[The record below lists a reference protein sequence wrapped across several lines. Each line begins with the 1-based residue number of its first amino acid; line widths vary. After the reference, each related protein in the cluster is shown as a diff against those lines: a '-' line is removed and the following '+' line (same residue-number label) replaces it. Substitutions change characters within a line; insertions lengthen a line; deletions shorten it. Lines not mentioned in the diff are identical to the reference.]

1 MDALTYPTKPS
12 LVNSIPL
19 RGKYLSRTPR
29 TPRECDFLGSDLY
42 RGVFHL
48 IEPSLAQAAFLAGS
62 HNTTAVWWAV
72 KREDFRME
80 ILNGDLPLVPARLGV
95 PKTNGHARVAPTR
108 ANGESVDDV
117 TLIAVIRNCG
127 VERTLQAAMAVE
139 AAL

>member
-29 TPRECDFLGSDLY
+29 NPRECDFLGSDLY

-48 IEPSLAQAAFLAGS
+48 VEPSLAQAAFLAGS
-62 HNTTAVWWAV
+62 HNATAVWWAV
-72 KREDFRME
+72 KREDFRTE
-80 ILNGDLPLVPARLGV
+80 ILNGDLPLVPAPAV
-95 PKTNGHARVAPTR
+95 PKTNGHALVAPA
-108 ANGESVDDV
+108 ANGESVDDA
-117 TLIAVIRNCG
+117 TLFAVIRNCG